1 MPGYKK
7 RLCIIG
13 AGPSGL
19 ALLNAFESA
28 RSKGEEIP
36 DISVFEKQ
44 DEPSGL
50 WNYTWR
56 TGVDRYGEQ
65 VHNSQYRYLWSN
77 GPKECLEL
85 ADYSFDEHFGK
96 AIPSFPPRVVP
107 VSYTHLTLPTIYS
120 V

>member
-1 MPGYKK
+1 MPGFKK

-96 AIPSFPPRVVP
+96 AIPCLLYTSPSPRDKRQSRMP
-107 VSYTHLTLPTIYS
+107 SS
-120 V
+120 A

>member
-65 VHNSQYRYLWSN
+65 VHNSQNTDICGRMDPKNVWSWLTIRLMSISVK
-77 GPKECLEL
+77 P
-85 ADYSFDEHFGK
+85 YPHFLH
-96 AIPSFPPRVVP
+96 V
-107 VSYTHLTLPTIYS
+107 
-120 V
+120 